1 MPTSVGSATDGI
13 AEPHKMTAAER
24 RVFLRILNW
33 RFSSDSLTF
42 DGLGEIADA
51 ILHAVDEWIDR
62 LRLPIGIQ
70 CVRLVIVLF
79 QYRSE
84 FGQRSEI
91 LRLQGERVAQRGQRI

>member
-13 AEPHKMTAAER
+13 AEPQRITAAERR
-24 RVFLRILNW
+24 RVFLRILTW
-33 RFSSDSLTF
+33 RFSSDTLTF

-70 CVRLVIVLF
+70 CVRLIVVLF
-79 QYRSE
+79 EYRAE
-84 FGQRSEI
+84 LGQRNKI
-91 LRLQGERVAQRGQRI
+91 LRLQGERA